1 MASSNKRDSRETI
14 AAIAT
19 AVGGGIGIV
28 RLSGP
33 RAGEIVGKVCRPW
46 PQKAQSHKLQW
57 TVAYDLATSARIDEV
72 LAVVMR
78 APKSYTG
85 EDVAELQGH
94 GGPLVMQRILEAV
107 LVAGARMAEPGEFTR
122 RAFEAGRIDLT
133 RAESV
138 AALIGARGE
147 RALRAAQAMHAG
159 ALAERIV
166 RLRQKLIAL
175 LAELEGAIDFPE
187 DAGDAVP
194 EAASARALGEISRE
208 MRALAAS
215 YRPALFRPAEVALVG
230 RVNAGKSSLL
240 NALVGQERAIV
251 DEAPG
256 TTRDAVVAEVA
267 LDGVAVTL
275 VDTAGEREDL
285 ERPERIELRGIE
297 LGQKRAARADAV
309 VLVVDGAIGFGDVE
323 RRAWDA
329 IAGVKLIA
337 WNKHDLGRARDLP
350 EGASVV
356 ETAATSG
363 YGVAALGAAI
373 ARAVAG
379 DAEEGVAVVS
389 ARQAEALGDGAATL
403 ERASALL
410 GAGEPPELAAVDARR
425 ALDAMGRVTGETVDA
440 EVLDAIF
447 ARFCIGK

>member
-1 MASSNKRDSRETI
+1 VAAQSSRPDSRDTI

-33 RAGEIVGKVCRPW
+33 RAAEILGKMVRPW
-46 PQKAQSHKLQW
+46 PAKPQSHKLQR
-57 TVAYDLATSARIDEV
+57 TVAYDLATSERIDEV

-94 GGPLVMQRILEAV
+94 GGPLVMQRLLEAV
-107 LVAGARMAEPGEFTR
+107 LTAGARMAEPGEFTR

-147 RALRAAQAMHAG
+147 RALRAAQAMNAG

-166 RLRQKLIAL
+166 RLRQKLIAV

-187 DAGDAVP
+187 DAGDVSP
-194 EAASARALGEISRE
+194 EAESARALGEISRE
-208 MRALAAS
+208 MRAMARS

-275 VDTAGEREDL
+275 VDTAGEREDPERL
-285 ERPERIELRGIE
+285 ERRGLE
-297 LGQKRAARADAV
+297 LGRARAARADLV
-309 VLVVDGAIGFGDVE
+309 VLVVDGAVGFGDVE
-323 RRAWDA
+323 RRAWEA
-329 IAGVKLIA
+329 IAQEKLIA
-337 WNKHDLGRARDLP
+337 WNKRDLGPARGLP
-350 EGASVV
+350 EGAIVV
-356 ETAATSG
+356 ETEAPSG
-363 YGVAALGAAI
+363 EGVAALGAAI

-379 DAEEGVAVVS
+379 DVEEGVAIVS

-403 ERASALL
+403 ERAGELL
-410 GAGEPPELAAVDARR
+410 GLGEPPELAAVDARK

-440 EVLDAIF
+440 DVLDAIF

>member
-1 MASSNKRDSRETI
+1 MAKSSSPDSRATI

-33 RAGEIVGKVCRPW
+33 RAAEIVGKIVRPW

-57 TVAYDLATSARIDEV
+57 TVAYDLTTSQRIDEV

-159 ALAERIV
+159 ALADRIV
-166 RLRQKLIAL
+166 RLRQKLIAA

-187 DAGDAVP
+187 DVGDAVP

-208 MRALAAS
+208 MRTMAAS

-256 TTRDAVVAEVA
+256 TTRDSVVAEVA

-275 VDTAGEREDL
+275 VDTAGERDN
-285 ERPERIELRGIE
+285 PERLEQRGLE
-297 LGQKRAARADAV
+297 LGRARAARADAV
-309 VLVVDGAIGFGDVE
+309 VLVVDGAVGFGEVE

-329 IAGVKLIA
+329 IAGTKLIA
-337 WNKHDLGRARDLP
+337 WNKRDLGRARDLP
-350 EGASVV
+350 DGAIVV
-356 ETAATSG
+356 ETAAPAG
-363 YGVAALGAAI
+363 EGVAALGAAI

-403 ERASALL
+403 ERAAALL
-410 GAGEPPELAAVDARR
+410 GAGEPAELAAVDARR